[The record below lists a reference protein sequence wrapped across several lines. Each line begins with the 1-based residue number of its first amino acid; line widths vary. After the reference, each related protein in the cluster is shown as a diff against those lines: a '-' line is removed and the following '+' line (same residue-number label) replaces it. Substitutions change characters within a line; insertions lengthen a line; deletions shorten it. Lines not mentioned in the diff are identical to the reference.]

1 MNPTLGLLLPL
12 ALAQPPSGPPVVQA
26 GCTTCPTPVGGVTM
40 PPVSPLP
47 CGPGPG
53 FVVPP
58 HLLSLVKR
66 PGDLCPP
73 VGPPAPLLAV
83 KPILTDGYT
92 VAVEGTEKAYA
103 SGSLFGFRPGY
114 VYRLKFVNAAH
125 PEETVGGTLEVRG
138 SIVPRPGMK
147 YMEFPALVGVNRTDV
162 KTAVGGGVV
171 SKVIYLENPEVALP
185 LEQKANIPIEVAA
198 DSERESLDL
207 ARESGRVVAVL
218 RIGGRVPSKQELAE
232 GVIDGTMLLPGE
244 TALGRPNVPPPL
256 ECSAVPLYDPI
267 LGPKVSSDECFPN
280 GGDRGPRIGIGP
292 GGVLGNLN
300 PTEAAMEFTRGSKRE
315 AVVSNVVCLCAPRFV
330 ARRSEAIAA
339 VLSHAFTPIEL
350 KQYVTRNVFV
360 QRLHAEELVGRE
372 RTLGLTARVRPGATV
387 QYLALQAVVSTQGL
401 KGFASNRSASELAV
415 VVQLDEIGLSNR
427 LALTKEVDP
436 PGPYQSGDEITVTLR
451 YANNTRQEIR
461 DLVVSDSLS
470 PRLEYVEGSAAADR
484 RSTVT
489 TSDNEAGAK
498 VVRFD
503 IPGPI
508 PPNAG
513 GVAVFKVRV
522 R

>member
-12 ALAQPPSGPPVVQA
+12 ALGQPPAGPVVQA
-26 GCTTCPTPVGGVTM
+26 NCTACPTPVGTVTLS
-40 PPVSPLP
+40 PSSPLP

-58 HLLSLVKR
+58 HLLSLVKS
-66 PGDLCPP
+66 PKDICPP
-73 VGPPAPLLAV
+73 AGPPAPLLAF
-83 KPILTDGYT
+83 KPILADGYA
-92 VAVEGTEKAYA
+92 VAVEGTERAYQ

-114 VYRLKFVNAAH
+114 VYRLKFVNPANPA
-125 PEETVGGTLEVRG
+125 ESVGGTLEVRG

-147 YMEFPALVGVNRTDV
+147 YMEYPAVVGVNKSDV
-162 KTAVGGGVV
+162 QVALRGGLV
-171 SKVIYLENPEVALP
+171 SKVIYLENPEKALP
-185 LEQKANIPIEVAA
+185 LEQKANDPLEVSA
-198 DSERESLDL
+198 DDEREALDL
-207 ARESGRVVAVL
+207 AREGGRVVAVL
-218 RIGGRVPSKQELAE
+218 RVGGRVPTRQELGEAY
-232 GVIDGTMLLPGE
+232 IDGTALLPGE
-244 TALGRPNVPPPL
+244 TALGRPNVPPPMD
-256 ECSAVPLYDPI
+256 CTAVPLYDPI
-267 LGPKVSSDECFPN
+267 LGPKVSGDECFPN

-292 GGVLGNLN
+292 GGVLGNLGV
-300 PTEAAMEFTRGSKRE
+300 TDAAMEFTRGVKRE

-330 ARRSEAIAA
+330 ARRAENTAAA
-339 VLSHAFTPIEL
+339 VSIAYSAAEL
-350 KQYVTRNVFV
+350 KQTVMRNVFV
-360 QRLHAEELVGRE
+360 QRLRTEELVGRE
-372 RTLGLTARVRPGATV
+372 RTLALTTRVRPGATV
-387 QYLALQAVVSTQGL
+387 QYLVLQEVVSTRGL
-401 KGFASNRSASELAV
+401 KGVASTQTAAEVAA
-415 VVQLDEIGLSNR
+415 VVQLDEISLSNR

-451 YANNTRQEIR
+451 YANNTRQEIK
-461 DLVVSDSLS
+461 DLVVTDSLS
-470 PRLEYVEGSAAADR
+470 GRLEYVDGSAMSDR

-498 VVRFD
+498 VIRFD